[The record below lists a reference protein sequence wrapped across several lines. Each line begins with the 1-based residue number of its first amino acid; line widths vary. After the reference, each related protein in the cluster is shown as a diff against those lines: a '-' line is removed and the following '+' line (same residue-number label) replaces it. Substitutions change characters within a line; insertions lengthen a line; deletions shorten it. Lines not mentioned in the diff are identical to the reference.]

1 MLAEHDGF
9 FAYTIGQRKGL
20 NLQRPAPDGRP
31 RYVLGIEP
39 VTGTVTVG
47 PASRTGCTDDHRG
60 PAGVLR
66 AATRRGSRCGPSRN
80 CGRTAAPCRGSA
92 DLVDGRIRL
101 TLDEPVRAVAPGQTV
116 VLYDAGDDYVIGAG
130 TIVRAA

>member
-1 MLAEHDGF
+1 LGEHDGS
-9 FAYTIGQRKGL
+9 FAFTIGQRKGL

-47 PASRTGCTDDHRG
+47 PATSLDVSMIVAERVVFSRGTPPQFPLRTV
-60 PAGVLR
+60 AQLR
-66 AATRRGSRCGPSRN
+66 AHGGVV
-80 CGRTAAPCRGSA
+80 RGSA

-101 TLDEPVRAVAPGQTV
+101 TLDEPVRGVAPGQTV
-116 VLYDAGDDYVIGAG
+116 VLYDSDDDYVIGAG
-130 TIVRAA
+130 TIVRAVS